1 MGQPSRHVAFW
12 KVTVMKYELLK
23 IVLRVAKQI
32 AKSICTN
39 PSPGAA
45 NHLIK
50 DALGD
55 IKAL

>member
-1 MGQPSRHVAFW
+1 
-12 KVTVMKYELLK
+12 MKYELLK

-45 NHLIK
+45 NHIIK